1 LYEED
6 GELYYDQYGLY
17 CLVEGTVT
25 VENVNGKLKIDV
37 DAINSWERPVKL
49 HYQAAGSSAVENV
62 EGDSNDVKK
71 ALINGQLIIIR
82 NGEKF
87 NVMGTQVK

>member
-1 LYEED
+1 
-6 GELYYDQYGLY
+6 
-17 CLVEGTVT
+17 
-25 VENVNGKLKIDV
+25 
-37 DAINSWERPVKL
+37 
-49 HYQAAGSSAVENV
+49 VENV